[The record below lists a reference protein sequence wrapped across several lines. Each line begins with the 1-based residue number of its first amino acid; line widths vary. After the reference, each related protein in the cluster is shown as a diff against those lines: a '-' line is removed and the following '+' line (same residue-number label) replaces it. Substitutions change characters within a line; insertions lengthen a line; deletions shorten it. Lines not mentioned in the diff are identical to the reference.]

1 MLAAMIA
8 AAVAC
13 GSKPPADSAKPGDS
27 DSPLGRGNQQHAI
40 EDRSSPLA
48 KFHDTLAPRWHAER
62 GPQRMADTCGAIA
75 QLKTDADAVAASAAP
90 GGADAAAWAAGGK
103 QLATSVAAL
112 DDTCKAKDAMGF
124 EQAFARVHDSFHG
137 LMAASGGHR
146 EDREGHEDH
155 ADVPAKQPGPAATG
169 W

>member
-1 MLAAMIA
+1 VLAAMIA